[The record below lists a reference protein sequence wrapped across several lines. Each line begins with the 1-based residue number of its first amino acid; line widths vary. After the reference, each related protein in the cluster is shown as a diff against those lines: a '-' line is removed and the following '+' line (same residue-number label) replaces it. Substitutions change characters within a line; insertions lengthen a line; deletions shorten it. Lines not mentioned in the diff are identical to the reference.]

1 MSLTVVNG
9 VSSTS
14 PDSGYS
20 CGGKKSGLW
29 NFYSKNSFFNSFQ
42 PQNTLQTPLKHQ
54 ETNLL
59 T

>member
-1 MSLTVVNG
+1 MSLTVVNDM
-9 VSSTS
+9 SSTS
-14 PDSGYS
+14 SDSGYS
-20 CGGKKSGLW
+20 CGGKKIRIMKFLL
-29 NFYSKNSFFNSFQ
+29 KNSFFNSFQ